1 MYFKQFNFFALCA
14 FLDYVSVCTQTGGH
28 CQRVGWKSGQA
39 SGQMVCCYWMLLIG
53 CVIPLYKDWCDFTV
67 GHICMVTNMWKHDIY
82 YSRTSFEKVW
92 LMQTPLGVRMEG
104 RMDAEEE
111 SLASS
116 SRCYRESD
124 EKEAGEGERERPGA
138 GMQEW
143 KHISIHTQ
151 HTRGEDFDSLILPCV
166 ALIRKEIPPCN

>member
-1 MYFKQFNFFALCA
+1 MPFLFFSQYFWVLLISLMLFLLSKHVMLIQNAPQCILNSSTFSLYA
-14 FLDYVSVCTQTGGH
+14 FLDYGSVCTQTGGH

-116 SRCYRESD
+116 S
-124 EKEAGEGERERPGA
+124 
-138 GMQEW
+138 
-143 KHISIHTQ
+143 
-151 HTRGEDFDSLILPCV
+151 
-166 ALIRKEIPPCN
+166 